1 MKILVI
7 GGGGREHAVA
17 KALAKNVAVEK
28 IWVAPGNGG
37 TACFCENV
45 DIAATDIKGILAFC
59 LENRPDFVVVTPDDP
74 LAMGMVDLLEENDIP
89 CFGPTKAAARLEW
102 SKHYAKEFMRK
113 YGIPT
118 ADYHLCE
125 DGKAAKAY
133 AKKCPVPVVVKA
145 DGLAQGKGVIVALT
159 REEAVAAQ
167 AQLSYGKSDQPMLF
181 ETMLSGPEVSVLC
194 FTDGKTIIPMPAAQ
208 DHKRAYDGDKGPN
221 TGGMGAYSPVSVYT
235 KEIADRCMNEI
246 FLPTIRGMEQEGTPF
261 KGILYFS
268 LMLTSDG
275 PKVIEYNARFGDP
288 ETQVVLPLLNS
299 DLLNIMIAIRAGKLD
314 KAKVKFLDSCAA
326 CVVMS
331 SGGYPSAYEKGKVI
345 TGLEEAEKYGIIY
358 HAGTQKRPDGTFV
371 TSGGRVLCV
380 SSLGRSLRQALRNC
394 YRGVELIKFEGA
406 FYRKDIGS
414 KDASLIRE
422 E

>member
-1 MKILVI
+1 
-7 GGGGREHAVA
+7 
-17 KALAKNVAVEK
+17 
-28 IWVAPGNGG
+28 
-37 TACFCENV
+37 
-45 DIAATDIKGILAFC
+45 
-59 LENRPDFVVVTPDDP
+59 
-74 LAMGMVDLLEENDIP
+74 
-89 CFGPTKAAARLEW
+89 
-102 SKHYAKEFMRK
+102 MR
-113 YGIPT
+113 
-118 ADYHLCE
+118 
-125 DGKAAKAY
+125 
-133 AKKCPVPVVVKA
+133 
-145 DGLAQGKGVIVALT
+145 
-159 REEAVAAQ
+159 
-167 AQLSYGKSDQPMLF
+167 
-181 ETMLSGPEVSVLC
+181 
-194 FTDGKTIIPMPAAQ
+194 
-208 DHKRAYDGDKGPN
+208 
-221 TGGMGAYSPVSVYT
+221 YS
-235 KEIADRCMNEI
+235 C
-246 FLPTIRGMEQEGTPF
+246 PTIRGMEQEGTPF

-331 SGGYPSAYEKGKVI
+331 SEGYPSAYEKGKVI